1 MSTIKKKSILGSNMG
16 SNLNLSRFLSSSSPS
31 PSDLDVSALD
41 FSAVLGGGA
50 RKKNK
55 MDIYTNNLPELIS
68 LTSSSEAPSISM
80 TAFSRSFMVLSSLV
94 SSKI

>member
-1 MSTIKKKSILGSNMG
+1 MG

-31 PSDLDVSALD
+31 PSDLEVSALD

-55 MDIYTNNLPELIS
+55 LGIYINNQPELMS
-68 LTSSSEAPSISM
+68 LTSSSEAPSMSI
-80 TAFSRSFMVLSSLV
+80 TAFSRSFMVLSSFV